1 MSTKGDSTMGPLD
14 NIKFNAAGFFNIG
27 GAKKAEGAKETTS
40 AASTGETA
48 AIVSQ
53 NTTTRSS
60 LDDTQALSNRAKIN
74 SPAAQGLASAEQIQN
89 GQLVGP
95 YHFDS
100 LGDYNSKLFTLK
112 YNSANTPSIAK
123 GTDYACENIEFT
135 GVAGNLAFAAKDTPF
150 AELFS

>member
-1 MSTKGDSTMGPLD
+1 MGPLD
-14 NIKFNAAGFFNIG
+14 KMTFNVARFLNISSAQAAEVN
-27 GAKKAEGAKETTS
+27 ETTS

-60 LDDTQALSNRAKIN
+60 LDDTQALSNRVKIN

-95 YHFDS
+95 YHFDN
-100 LGDYNSKLFTLK
+100 LGPYDAKMFALK
-112 YNSANTPSIAK
+112 YNSANTPSIAQ
-123 GTDYACENIEFT
+123 GTDYACGSIEYT
-135 GVAGNLAFAAKDTPF
+135 GVAGNLAFAAKDTAF
-150 AELFS
+150 EELFS

>member
-1 MSTKGDSTMGPLD
+1 MTLD
-14 NIKFNAAGFFNIG
+14 GIQGKFNVAGFFNIG
-27 GAKKAEGAKETTS
+27 GAKGADKTDKTNNIAQPIELTS
-40 AASTGETA
+40 S
-48 AIVSQ
+48 
-53 NTTTRSS
+53 NTVGRTD
-60 LDDTQALSNRAKIN
+60 LDDVNSLSNRAKIN
-74 SPAAQGLASAEQIQN
+74 SPSAQGLASAEQIQN

-100 LGDYNSKLFTLK
+100 LGDYNSKLFALK